1 MKINIKKKNIFI
13 KTQDN
18 KKLPIYITYNKYY
31 KNIYKKRIIIV
42 IEEIFGLNNNIKYIC
57 KYLAKHKYIAIAP
70 ELFFRIP
77 NLNFN
82 TSIDILRHK
91 INKLSD
97 KKVISDLNTLISW
110 SKHKFKSN
118 NIAMTGL
125 SWGGRIT
132 WLYSYFNEENIKTS
146 IIWYGRIYNL
156 IKSKNKINPINIINK
171 IKIPILCIYGLK
183 DNIIPKK
190 DIKIISQKLDLKK
203 NKIITYKNAK
213 HSFLNKKNLNYN
225 KKIKKKSLKEM
236 LNWLKLHLK

>member
-1 MKINIKKKNIFI
+1 MKINIKKKKIFI

-18 KKLPIYITYNKYY
+18 KKLPIYFTYNKYD
-31 KNIYKKRIIIV
+31 KNIYNKKIIIV
-42 IEEIFGLNNNIKYIC
+42 IEEIFGLNDNIKYIC
-57 KYLAKHKYIAIAP
+57 KYLSKNKYVALAP

-82 TSIDILRHK
+82 TSIDKLRNK

-97 KKVISDLNTLISW
+97 KQVISDLNILISW
-110 SKHKFKSN
+110 SKYQFKSN
-118 NIAMTGL
+118 NIAITGF

-132 WLYSYFNEENIKTS
+132 WLYSYFNKENIKTS
-146 IIWYGRIYNL
+146 IIWYGRIQNL
-156 IKSKNKINPINIINK
+156 ITSKNKINPINIINK

-190 DIKIISQKLDLKK
+190 DIKTIYKKLDLNKS
-203 NKIITYKNAK
+203 KIITYKNAK
-213 HSFLNKKNLNYN
+213 HSFLNKQNLNYN